1 MVLKSV
7 KFNHE
12 AENLHEALTV
22 STTQKQR
29 CRERVFFAAFANA
42 LQGIELY
49 GENEDDCPREFHTK
63 TGDLSRTL
71 SLINDPLEYEYT
83 LLMFLDLQPLAQ
95 DSFTKYKAMHDNDLE
110 ESSKRKLQLMMTLQD
125 LVFQHKTEEE
135 DMPSDI
141 SVAPSAMIKRV
152 DIVKQS
158 HYSWETYYNM
168 VKAKNFFRPES
179 KSKGSDFDIDDM
191 LKNVFDKDDE

>member
-7 KFNHE
+7 QFNHE

-22 STTQKQR
+22 SSTQKQR

-49 GENEDDCPREFHTK
+49 EDEDERPREFHTK

-95 DSFTKYKAMHDNDLE
+95 DSFSKYKAMHDDDMD
-110 ESSKRKLQLMMTLQD
+110 ESDKKKLQLMMKLQD
-125 LVFQHKTEEE
+125 LVFEHKSHEE
-135 DMPSDI
+135 DNKADM
-141 SVAPSAMIKRV
+141 SVTPGTMIKRV
-152 DIVKQS
+152 ELVKQS
-158 HYSWETYYNM
+158 HYSWDTYYNM
-168 VKAKNFFRPES
+168 VKAKNFFRPVDR
-179 KSKGSDFDIDDM
+179 SKGSDFDIDDM
-191 LKNVFDKDDE
+191 LRNVFDKDDE